1 MSDAG
6 TRLSQRVLLLAC
18 AIPVLGAFL
27 VSSGVFTIDELIY
40 LISADALARNG
51 SLIVENGF
59 AEFGSRDLKLWFLID
74 GPNGLTPQYPPGQA
88 ALGLPFY
95 AAFGAQGLVVLNGLA
110 AAGSAVLTWAL
121 ARRLYQNTTV
131 ATVAVLVLTFCTFQ
145 LDYAW
150 SLWPHMTSA
159 FFVLLAFYLA
169 ACALE
174 GQAAGRVLTFAV
186 GSGLAVGAG
195 VLLRADAVLILPIIA
210 ACVVV
215 GARRPFLTTLGGVL
229 GILPGV
235 AVGAFVNLYKF
246 GTPNILSYGR
256 TGTGGGTD
264 ITSHLS
270 TLLLIGVALLVLLGL
285 RFVTWT
291 RPRLR
296 LAALGLVLG
305 AVALLAVPET
315 RDILA
320 RLGRG
325 FMALFV
331 DSRTIT
337 DTRLGISRQEDGS
350 LLFWGVAK
358 KALFQSLPW
367 LALLAALLLAPWRK
381 DHVRPH
387 LMLLCFVIVWSLPF
401 VALAWHGGF
410 SSSMRYFLPML
421 PALVILG
428 SAALVDLAAKTRAPV
443 KVTALGLV
451 AGLAASVALYDTG
464 TLRSDGFTQQ
474 ALTLYVFLA
483 ALLVIGAATLL
494 KRVTPAL
501 NNAALLAAGL
511 GLGTAT
517 FGSVLV
523 DVSYSQHLRVRSA
536 AVSTVAQTL
545 EGPLLIHGR
554 PSFFAF
560 GVARPDVI
568 LAIGGRMTDAADTE
582 LFVDAIRSGYRAV
595 APLATAEAVASS
607 TDLSYVDLEISPDRQ
622 WVEIVA
628 RPATPE

>member
-1 MSDAG
+1 MNP
-6 TRLSQRVLLLAC
+6 QRWALVLAC
-18 AIPVLGAFL
+18 AFPVLGAFL

-51 SLIVENGF
+51 SLIVDNGY
-59 AEFGSRDLKLWFLID
+59 AEFGSRDLKLWFLIE

-88 ALGLPFY
+88 ALALPF
-95 AAFGAQGLVVLNGLA
+95 FVTLGAQGLVLLNSLA

-121 ARRLYQNTTV
+121 ARRLYQDAAV
-131 ATVAVLVLTFCTFQ
+131 ATVAVLMLTFCTFQ

-150 SLWPHMTSA
+150 SLWPHMTTA

-169 ACALE
+169 AGAME
-174 GQAAGRVLTFAV
+174 HQTTGAVLTFSI

-195 VLLRADAVLILPIIA
+195 VLLRADAVLVLPIIA

-215 GARRPFLTTLGGVL
+215 AARHPFLTTLGGFMGLV
-229 GILPGV
+229 PGV
-235 AVGAFVNLYKF
+235 AIGAFVNLFKF

-270 TLLLIGVALLVLLGL
+270 TLVVIGAALLALFAL
-285 RFVTWT
+285 RFVKWT

-296 LAALGLVLG
+296 IG
-305 AVALLAVPET
+305 AVLLLAGAIALLAIPET

-325 FMALFV
+325 FTALFV
-331 DSRTIT
+331 DSRTIN
-337 DTRLGISRQEDGS
+337 DTRLGIERLDDGS

-358 KALFQSLPW
+358 KAMFQSLPW
-367 LALLAALLLAPWRK
+367 LAILIALMLTPWRK
-381 DHVRPH
+381 EHIRPN
-387 LMLLCFVIVWSLPF
+387 LMLLCFVTIWSLPF

-428 SAALVDLAAKTRAPV
+428 SATIVEMAAHSKRPIRLTLV
-443 KVTALGLV
+443 GIM
-451 AGLAASVALYDTG
+451 AGLALGIALFDSGNLQT
-464 TLRSDGFTQQ
+464 DGFTQQ
-474 ALTLYVFLA
+474 ALTLYVFSA
-483 ALLVIGAATLL
+483 ALLVIAVVSLFRRFA
-494 KRVTPAL
+494 PSL
-501 NNAALLAAGL
+501 NTAGLVAAGV

-523 DVSYSQHLRVRSA
+523 DVSFSQQLRARSA
-536 AVSTVAQTL
+536 AVSTVAESL
-545 EGPLLIHGR
+545 KGPVLIHGR

-568 LAIGGRMTDAADTE
+568 LAIGERITDEADTD

-595 APLATAEAVASS
+595 APIQTAEFIAST
-607 TDLSYVDLEISPDRQ
+607 TDLSYVDLDISPDRQ

-628 RPATPE
+628 GPKKAE